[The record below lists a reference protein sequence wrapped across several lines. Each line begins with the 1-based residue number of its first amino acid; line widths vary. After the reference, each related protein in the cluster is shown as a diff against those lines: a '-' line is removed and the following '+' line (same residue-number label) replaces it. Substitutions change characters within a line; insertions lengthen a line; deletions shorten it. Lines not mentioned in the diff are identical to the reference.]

1 MEMLQSAKV
10 NRREEEVTEDLI
22 ELPDRTMDS
31 KGPRVKCHIIIEEMI
46 STLESDTSNII
57 SNTRDP
63 LISRNNN

>member
-1 MEMLQSAKV
+1 MGMLQSSIV
-10 NRREEEVTEDLI
+10 NRREEVTEDL

-31 KGPRVKCHIIIEEMI
+31 NGPRVMCHIIREEMI

-57 SNTRDP
+57 SNSKDP